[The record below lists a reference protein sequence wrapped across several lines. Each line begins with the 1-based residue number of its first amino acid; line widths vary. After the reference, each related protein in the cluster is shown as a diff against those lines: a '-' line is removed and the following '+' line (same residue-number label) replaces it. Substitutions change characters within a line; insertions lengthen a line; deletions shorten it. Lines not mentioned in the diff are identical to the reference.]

1 MSSFFNEDELRM
13 TSDEVGERI
22 ASVDG
27 VEYDKFKY
35 TSMRYILNLKGDFK
49 FITVVTI
56 MVINY

>member
-1 MSSFFNEDELRM
+1 MKMSS
-13 TSDEVGERI
+13 SDEVGERI